1 MFKKI
6 SLAVM
11 ALIFGMSSC
20 SEESCD
26 HVTGGSGEFST
37 AIVGNWYE
45 EAENEEM
52 RFSESGK
59 LYDRYANYSH
69 CGETEG
75 TWEYDSKNNKL
86 TYTFPFMGEMKFI
99 DWTVKDLKE
108 NSFTLSSSKEGMH
121 KVERIVE
128 EYTLNVGETVEIKCG
143 EFGTWIYGSKN
154 ERIASV
160 NPRTGVIKAEGEKG
174 ITYIKVSNL
183 ATTNLGK
190 VSETSVWVKVTVGDN
205 RADLW
210 HDYVGLIGLDYASVT
225 KALSSLGTPVAGTD
239 GYSYAYGHTIHDVAD
254 STNVFLCP
262 EDNLTNEIQLVLKES
277 VPESAVLSYM
287 NSHYYKMTGNDSYVY
302 FSSSSDPETSKA
314 IVVYNKQQRRIV
326 FCETQHFFE
335 KAHVKELWENFVP
348 LFGANQA
355 AVKKAMGEYGYKFL
369 MSDASYSK
377 DGSDYYTIS
386 GNKYITMVGFVFN
399 PDKQVSEFWLY
410 MDTTSDAN
418 DVYKYLLAKYKEEK
432 TESSKTSLVFY
443 NDDKTMKVVFDLK
456 NGTLTYTKLSMKQ
469 HETPKKEMLGT
480 YYEALYM
487 NHDQIVSQYGAPY
500 QEDGTSMY
508 YVVGSENVSLV
519 SFVLDS
525 NTGRCKNAMLLLTE
539 QTTLST
545 VVDYF
550 NSKYYKFDKG
560 TAADGSQYAW
570 VNKSTFAESTMGITY
585 FPKDKMVIY
594 VLLKDPLT
602 SRMDDVSSLVKR
614 DSASFAKLRS
624 KAKAIVRSAKK
635 VKRSIVV
642 NRKNR

>member
-26 HVTGGSGEFST
+26 HVTGGSDELST

-45 EAENEEM
+45 EAENEEI

-108 NSFTLSSSKEGMH
+108 NSFTLSSSKNGMH
-121 KVERIVE
+121 KVEKIVE

-143 EFGTWIYGSKN
+143 GFGTWIYGSKN

-205 RADLW
+205 CADLW

-239 GYSYAYGHTIHDVAD
+239 GYSYAYGHTVHDVAD

-314 IVVYNKQQRRIV
+314 IVVYNKKQRRIV
-326 FCETQHFFE
+326 FCETQHFYE
-335 KAHVKELWENFVP
+335 KAHVKELWEDFVP

-355 AVKKAMGEYGYKFL
+355 AVKKAMGEYGYKLL

-570 VNKSTFAESTMGITY
+570 VNKSTFATSTMGITY

-635 VKRSIVV
+635 VK
-642 NRKNR
+642 

>member
-26 HVTGGSGEFST
+26 HVTGGSGELST

-45 EAENEEM
+45 EAENEEI

-59 LYDRYANYSH
+59 LYDRYANYSR

-86 TYTFPFMGEMKFI
+86 TYFYPFMGEMKFI

-108 NSFTLSSSKEGMH
+108 NSFTLSSSKNGMH

-128 EYTLNVGETVEIKCG
+128 EYTLNVGETVEITHG
-143 EFGTWIYGSKN
+143 GSGWFYFSKN

-174 ITYIKVSNL
+174 ITYINVSNL

-205 RADLW
+205 CADLW

-239 GYSYAYGHTIHDVAD
+239 GYSFAYGHTMHGVAN
-254 STNVFLCP
+254 STLVYLCP
-262 EDNLTNEIQLVLKES
+262 EDKLTDEIQLVLKES

-287 NSHYYKMTGNDSYVY
+287 NSHYYKMKEDDSYVY

-314 IVVYNKQQRRIV
+314 IVAYSKQQRRIV
-326 FCETQHFFE
+326 FRETQHYYE
-335 KAHVKELWENFVP
+335 NAHVKELWKDFVP

-355 AVKKAMGEYGYKFL
+355 AVKKAMGEYGYKLL

-377 DGSDYYTIS
+377 DGSDYYTVS

-418 DVYKYLLAKYKEEK
+418 EVYKYLLAKYKEEK

-480 YYEALYM
+480 YYEALGM
-487 NHDQIVSQYGAPY
+487 SHDQIVSKYGAPY

-519 SFVLDS
+519 SFTLDS
-525 NTGRCKNAMLLLTE
+525 NTGKCKNTILLLTE

-550 NSKYYKFDKG
+550 NSKYNKFDKG

-570 VNKSTFAESTMGITY
+570 VNKSTFAASTMGITY
-585 FPKDKMVIY
+585 FPKDRMVIY
-594 VLLKDPLT
+594 VPLNTAT
-602 SRMDDVSSLVKR
+602 SSSSTGVASLMKR

-624 KAKAIVRSAKK
+624 KAKAIVRGAKK
-635 VKRSIVV
+635 VK
-642 NRKNR
+642 

>member
-26 HVTGGSGEFST
+26 HVTGGSDELST

-45 EAENEEM
+45 EAENEEI

-108 NSFTLSSSKEGMH
+108 NSFTLSSSKNGMH
-121 KVERIVE
+121 KVEKIVE

-143 EFGTWIYGSKN
+143 GFGTWIYGSKN

-205 RADLW
+205 CADLW

-239 GYSYAYGHTIHDVAD
+239 GYSYAYGHTVHDVAD

-314 IVVYNKQQRRIV
+314 IVVYNKKQRRIV
-326 FCETQHFFE
+326 FCETQHFYE
-335 KAHVKELWENFVP
+335 KAHVKELWEDFVP

-355 AVKKAMGEYGYKFL
+355 AVKKAMGEYGYKLL

-480 YYEALYM
+480 YYEALGM
-487 NHDQIVSQYGAPY
+487 THDQIVSKYGAPY

-519 SFVLDS
+519 SFMLDS
-525 NTGRCKNAMLLLTE
+525 NTGRCKNTVLLLTE

-602 SRMDDVSSLVKR
+602 SRMDDVSSLMKR

-624 KAKAIVRSAKK
+624 KAKAIVRGAKK
-635 VKRSIVV
+635 VK
-642 NRKNR
+642 

>member
-26 HVTGGSGEFST
+26 HVTGGSDELST

-45 EAENEEM
+45 EAENEEI

-108 NSFTLSSSKEGMH
+108 NSFTLSSSKNGMH
-121 KVERIVE
+121 KVEKIVE

-143 EFGTWIYGSKN
+143 GFGTWIYGSKN

-205 RADLW
+205 CADLW

-239 GYSYAYGHTIHDVAD
+239 GYSYAYGHTVHDVAD

-314 IVVYNKQQRRIV
+314 IVVYNKKQRRIV
-326 FCETQHFFE
+326 FCETQHFYE
-335 KAHVKELWENFVP
+335 KAHVKELWEDFVP

-355 AVKKAMGEYGYKFL
+355 AVKKAMGEYGYKLL

-410 MDTTSDAN
+410 IDTTSDAN

-635 VKRSIVV
+635 VK
-642 NRKNR
+642 

>member
-11 ALIFGMSSC
+11 ALVFGMSSC

-26 HVTGGSGEFST
+26 HVTGGSGELST
-37 AIVGNWYE
+37 SLVGNWYE
-45 EAENEEM
+45 EAMNEEM

-59 LYDRYANYSH
+59 LYDRYANYSR

-75 TWEYDSKNNKL
+75 SWEFNSKTNKL
-86 TYTFPFMGEMKFI
+86 TYSFPFMGEMNYI
-99 DWTVKDLKE
+99 DWTVKDLTE

-128 EYTLNVGETVEIKCG
+128 EYTLNVGETVEIKYG
-143 EFGTWIYGSKN
+143 GLGTWIYVSQN

-160 NPRTGVIKAEGEKG
+160 DPRSGVIKAEGEKG
-174 ITYIKVSNL
+174 ITYIKVLNA
-183 ATTNLGK
+183 ATTNDNNASK
-190 VSETSVWVKVTVGDN
+190 KAVWVKVTVGDN
-205 RADLW
+205 CAEMW
-210 HDYVGLIGLDYASVT
+210 YDYVGLIGLNYAGVT
-225 KALSSLGTPVAGTD
+225 KALSSLGTPVPGTD
-239 GYSYAYGHTIHDVAD
+239 GYSYAYGHTFHDVAD

-287 NSHYYKMTGNDSYVY
+287 NSRYYKMTGNDSYVY

-326 FCETQHFFE
+326 FCETQHFFQ
-335 KAHVKELWENFVP
+335 KAHVKELWKDFVP

-355 AVKKAMGEYGYKFL
+355 AVKKAMGEYGYKLL

-377 DGSDYYTIS
+377 DGSDYYTVS

-418 DVYKYLLAKYKEEK
+418 EVYKYLLAKYKEEK

-480 YYEALYM
+480 YYEALGM
-487 NHDQIVSQYGAPY
+487 THDQIVSKYGAPY

-519 SFVLDS
+519 SFMLDS
-525 NTGRCKNAMLLLTE
+525 NTGRCKNTVLLLTE

-560 TAADGSQYAW
+560 TAADGSLYAW

-602 SRMDDVSSLVKR
+602 SRMDDVSSLMKR

-624 KAKAIVRSAKK
+624 KAKAIVRGAKK
-635 VKRSIVV
+635 VK
-642 NRKNR
+642 

>member
-1 MFKKI
+1 MFKKM

-11 ALIFGMSSC
+11 ALVFGMSSC

-26 HVTGGSGEFST
+26 HVTGGSGELST

-108 NSFTLSSSKEGMH
+108 NSFTLSSSKNGMH
-121 KVERIVE
+121 KVEKIVE

-143 EFGTWIYGSKN
+143 GFGTWIYGSKN

-190 VSETSVWVKVTVGDN
+190 VSETSVWLKVTVGDN
-205 RADLW
+205 CADLW

-239 GYSYAYGHTIHDVAD
+239 GYSYAYGHTVHDVAD

-302 FSSSSDPETSKA
+302 YSSSSDPETSKA

-326 FCETQHFFE
+326 FCETQHFYE
-335 KAHVKELWENFVP
+335 KAHVKELWEDFVP
-348 LFGANQA
+348 LFGANQT
-355 AVKKAMGEYGYKFL
+355 AVKKAMGEYGYKL
-369 MSDASYSK
+369 LKSDASYSK
-377 DGSDYYTIS
+377 DGSDYYTVS

-418 DVYKYLLAKYKEEK
+418 EVYKYLLAKYKEEK

-456 NGTLTYTKLSMKQ
+456 NATLIYTKLSMKQ

-614 DSASFAKLRS
+614 DSAPFAKLRS

-635 VKRSIVV
+635 VK
-642 NRKNR
+642 

>member
-11 ALIFGMSSC
+11 ALVFGMSSC

-26 HVTGGSGEFST
+26 HVTGGSGELST
-37 AIVGNWYE
+37 SLVGSWYE

-59 LYDRYANYSH
+59 FYDRYANYSH

-108 NSFTLSSSKEGMH
+108 NSFTLSSSKNGMH

-205 RADLW
+205 CADLW

-239 GYSYAYGHTIHDVAD
+239 GYSYAYGHTVHDVAD

-262 EDNLTNEIQLVLKES
+262 EDNLTNKIQLVLKES

-326 FCETQHFFE
+326 FCETQHFYE
-335 KAHVKELWENFVP
+335 KAHVKELWEDFVP
-348 LFGANQA
+348 LFGANQT
-355 AVKKAMGEYGYKFL
+355 AVKKAMGEYGYKL
-369 MSDASYSK
+369 LKSDASYSK

-418 DVYKYLLAKYKEEK
+418 EVYKYLLAKYKEEK

-456 NGTLTYTKLSMKQ
+456 NATLTYTKLSMKQ

-585 FPKDKMVIY
+585 LPKDKMVIY

-602 SRMDDVSSLVKR
+602 SRMDDVSSLMKR

-624 KAKAIVRSAKK
+624 KAKAIVRGAKK
-635 VKRSIVV
+635 VK
-642 NRKNR
+642 

>member
-26 HVTGGSGEFST
+26 HVTGGSDELST

-45 EAENEEM
+45 EAENEEI

-108 NSFTLSSSKEGMH
+108 NSFTLSSSKNGMH
-121 KVERIVE
+121 KVEKIVE

-143 EFGTWIYGSKN
+143 GFGTWIYGSKN

-205 RADLW
+205 CADLW

-239 GYSYAYGHTIHDVAD
+239 GYSYAYGHTVHDVAD

-314 IVVYNKQQRRIV
+314 IVVYNKKQRRIV
-326 FCETQHFFE
+326 FCETQHFYE
-335 KAHVKELWENFVP
+335 KAHVKELWEDFVP

-355 AVKKAMGEYGYKFL
+355 AVKKAMGEYGYKLL

-480 YYEALYM
+480 YYEALGM
-487 NHDQIVSQYGAPY
+487 THDQIVSKYGAPY

-519 SFVLDS
+519 SFMLDS
-525 NTGRCKNAMLLLTE
+525 NTGRCKNTILLLTE

-570 VNKSTFAESTMGITY
+570 VNKSTFATSTMGITY

-602 SRMDDVSSLVKR
+602 SRMDDVSSLMKR

-624 KAKAIVRSAKK
+624 KAKAIVRGAKK
-635 VKRSIVV
+635 VK
-642 NRKNR
+642 

>member
-1 MFKKI
+1 MFKKM

-11 ALIFGMSSC
+11 ALVFGMSSC

-26 HVTGGSGEFST
+26 HVTGGPDELST

-108 NSFTLSSSKEGMH
+108 NSFTLSSSKNGMH

-128 EYTLNVGETVEIKCG
+128 EYTLNVGETVEIKHG
-143 EFGTWIYGSKN
+143 GGGSWRYLSQN

-160 NPRTGVIKAEGEKG
+160 DSISGVIKAEGEKG

-183 ATTNLGK
+183 ATTHDQSSSK
-190 VSETSVWVKVTVGDN
+190 KAVWVKVTIGDN
-205 RADLW
+205 CADLW
-210 HDYVGLIGLDYASVT
+210 YDYVGLIGLDYAGVT
-225 KALSSLGTPVAGTD
+225 KALSRLGTPVAGTD
-239 GYSYAYGHTIHDVAD
+239 GYSYAYGHTIHGVAN
-254 STNVFLCP
+254 STLVYLCP
-262 EDNLTNEIQLVLKES
+262 EDKLTDEIQLVLKES

-287 NSHYYKMTGNDSYVY
+287 NSRYYKMKEDDSYVY

-314 IVVYNKQQRRIV
+314 IVAYSKQQRRIV
-326 FCETQHFFE
+326 FRETQHYYE
-335 KAHVKELWENFVP
+335 NAHVKELWKDFVP
-348 LFGANQA
+348 LFGANQV

-418 DVYKYLLAKYKEEK
+418 DVYKYLLAKYKAEK

-480 YYEALYM
+480 YYEALGM
-487 NHDQIVSQYGAPY
+487 SHDQIVSKYGAPY

-519 SFVLDS
+519 SFMLDS
-525 NTGRCKNAMLLLTE
+525 NTGRYKNTVLLLTE

-550 NSKYYKFDKG
+550 NSKYNKFDKG

-570 VNKSTFAESTMGITY
+570 VNKSTFATSTMGITY
-585 FPKDKMVIY
+585 FPKDRMVIY
-594 VLLKDPLT
+594 VPLNTAT
-602 SRMDDVSSLVKR
+602 SSSSNGVASLMKR

-624 KAKAIVRSAKK
+624 KAKAIVRGAKN
-635 VKRSIVV
+635 VK
-642 NRKNR
+642 

>member
-1 MFKKI
+1 M

-11 ALIFGMSSC
+11 ALVFGMSSC

-26 HVTGGSGEFST
+26 HVTGGPDELST

-108 NSFTLSSSKEGMH
+108 NSFTLSSSKNGMH

-128 EYTLNVGETVEIKCG
+128 EYTLNVGETVEIKHG
-143 EFGTWIYGSKN
+143 GGGSWRYLSQN

-160 NPRTGVIKAEGEKG
+160 DSISGVIKAEGEKG

-183 ATTNLGK
+183 ATTHDQSSSK
-190 VSETSVWVKVTVGDN
+190 KAVWVKVTIGDN
-205 RADLW
+205 CADLW
-210 HDYVGLIGLDYASVT
+210 YDYVGLIGLDYAGVT
-225 KALSSLGTPVAGTD
+225 KALSRLGTPVAGTD
-239 GYSYAYGHTIHDVAD
+239 GYSYAYGHTIHGVAN
-254 STNVFLCP
+254 STLVYLCP
-262 EDNLTNEIQLVLKES
+262 EDKLTDEIQLVLEES

-287 NSHYYKMTGNDSYVY
+287 NSRYYKMKEDDSYVY

-314 IVVYNKQQRRIV
+314 IVAYSKQQRRIV
-326 FCETQHFFE
+326 FRETQHYYE
-335 KAHVKELWENFVP
+335 NAHVKELWKDFVP
-348 LFGANQA
+348 LFGANQV

-418 DVYKYLLAKYKEEK
+418 DVYKYLLAKYKAEK

-480 YYEALYM
+480 YYEALGM
-487 NHDQIVSQYGAPY
+487 SHDQIVSKYGAPY

-519 SFVLDS
+519 SFMLDS
-525 NTGRCKNAMLLLTE
+525 NTGRCKNTVLLLTE

-550 NSKYYKFDKG
+550 NSKYNKFDKG

-570 VNKSTFAESTMGITY
+570 VNKSTFATSTMGITY
-585 FPKDKMVIY
+585 FPKDRMVIY
-594 VLLKDPLT
+594 VPLNTAT
-602 SRMDDVSSLVKR
+602 SSSSNGVASLMKR

-624 KAKAIVRSAKK
+624 KAKAIVRGAKN
-635 VKRSIVV
+635 VK
-642 NRKNR
+642 

>member
-11 ALIFGMSSC
+11 ALVFGMSSC

-26 HVTGGSGEFST
+26 HVTGGSDELST

-45 EAENEEM
+45 EAENEEI

-108 NSFTLSSSKEGMH
+108 NSFTLSSSKNGMH

-128 EYTLNVGETVEIKCG
+128 EYTLNVGETVEIKHG
-143 EFGTWIYGSKN
+143 GGGSWRYLSQN

-160 NPRTGVIKAEGEKG
+160 DSISGVIKAEGEKG
-174 ITYIKVSNL
+174 ITYIKALNA
-183 ATTNLGK
+183 ATTNDNNASK
-190 VSETSVWVKVTVGDN
+190 KAVWVKVTVGDN
-205 RADLW
+205 CADLW
-210 HDYVGLIGLDYASVT
+210 YDYVGLIGLDYAGVT
-225 KALSSLGTPVAGTD
+225 KALSRLGAPVAGTD
-239 GYSYAYGHTIHDVAD
+239 GYSFAYGHTMHGVAN
-254 STNVFLCP
+254 STLVYLCP
-262 EDNLTNEIQLVLKES
+262 EDKLTDEIQLVLKES

-287 NSHYYKMTGNDSYVY
+287 NSHYYKMKEDDSYVY

-314 IVVYNKQQRRIV
+314 IVAYSKQQRRIV
-326 FCETQHFFE
+326 FRETQHYYE
-335 KAHVKELWENFVP
+335 NAHVKELWKDFVP
-348 LFGANQA
+348 LFGANQV
-355 AVKKAMGEYGYKFL
+355 AVKKAMGEYGYKLL

-377 DGSDYYTIS
+377 DGSDYYTVS

-456 NGTLTYTKLSMKQ
+456 NATLTYTKLIMKQ
-469 HETPKKEMLGT
+469 HEAPKKELLGT
-480 YYEALYM
+480 YYEALGM
-487 NHDQIVSQYGAPY
+487 THDQIVSKYGAPY

-519 SFVLDS
+519 SFTLDS
-525 NTGRCKNAMLLLTE
+525 NTGKCKNTILLLTE

-550 NSKYYKFDKG
+550 NSKYNKFDKG

-570 VNKSTFAESTMGITY
+570 VNKSTFAASTMGITY
-585 FPKDKMVIY
+585 FPKDRMVIY
-594 VLLKDPLT
+594 VPLNTAT
-602 SRMDDVSSLVKR
+602 SSSSTGVASLMKR

-624 KAKAIVRSAKK
+624 KAKAIVRGAKK
-635 VKRSIVV
+635 VK
-642 NRKNR
+642 

>member
-11 ALIFGMSSC
+11 ALVFGMSSC

-26 HVTGGSGEFST
+26 HVTGGSDELST

-45 EAENEEM
+45 EAENDEI

-108 NSFTLSSSKEGMH
+108 NSFTLSSSKNGMH

-128 EYTLNVGETVEIKCG
+128 EYTLNVGETVEIKHG
-143 EFGTWIYGSKN
+143 GGGSWRYLSQN

-174 ITYIKVSNL
+174 ITYIKVLNMRMNNDGSR
-183 ATTNLGK
+183 
-190 VSETSVWVKVTVGDN
+190 TSLWVKVTVGDN
-205 RADLW
+205 CADMW
-210 HDYVGLIGLDYASVT
+210 YDYVGLIGLDYASVT
-225 KALSSLGTPVAGTD
+225 KTLSSLGTPVPGTD
-239 GYSYAYGHTIHDVAD
+239 GYSYAYGHTIHEVAD

-287 NSHYYKMTGNDSYVY
+287 NSRYYKMKGNDSYVY
-302 FSSSSDPETSKA
+302 YSSSSDPETSKA
-314 IVVYNKQQRRIV
+314 IVVYNKKQRRIV
-326 FCETQHFFE
+326 FCETQHFYE
-335 KAHVKELWENFVP
+335 KAHVKELWEDFVP
-348 LFGANQA
+348 LFGANQT
-355 AVKKAMGEYGYKFL
+355 AVKKAMGEYGYKL
-369 MSDASYSK
+369 LKSDASYSK
-377 DGSDYYTIS
+377 DGSDYYTVS

-418 DVYKYLLAKYKEEK
+418 EVYKYLLAKYKEEK

-456 NGTLTYTKLSMKQ
+456 NATLIYTKLSMKQ

-519 SFVLDS
+519 SFTLDS
-525 NTGRCKNAMLLLTE
+525 NTGKCKNTILLLTE

-550 NSKYYKFDKG
+550 NSKYNKFDKG

-570 VNKSTFAESTMGITY
+570 VNKSTFAASTMGITY
-585 FPKDKMVIY
+585 LPKDRMVIY
-594 VLLKDPLT
+594 VPLNTAT
-602 SRMDDVSSLVKR
+602 SSSSNGVVSLMKR

-624 KAKAIVRSAKK
+624 KAKAIVRGAKK
-635 VKRSIVV
+635 VK
-642 NRKNR
+642 

>member
-11 ALIFGMSSC
+11 ALVFGMSSC

-26 HVTGGSGEFST
+26 HEPGGSGELST
-37 AIVGNWYE
+37 SLVGSWYE
-45 EAENEEM
+45 EALNEEM

-59 LYDRYANYSH
+59 LYDRYANYSR

-75 TWEYDSKNNKL
+75 SWEFNSKTNKL
-86 TYTFPFMGEMKFI
+86 TYSYPFMGDMNYI
-99 DWTVKDLKE
+99 DWTVKDLTE
-108 NSFTLSSSKEGMH
+108 NSFTLSSSKDGMH

-128 EYTLNVGETVEIKCG
+128 EYTLNVGETVEIKYG
-143 EFGTWIYGSKN
+143 GLGTWIYVSQN

-160 NPRTGVIKAEGEKG
+160 NPRSGVIKAEGEKG
-174 ITYIKVSNL
+174 ITYIKVLNT
-183 ATTNLGK
+183 ATTNDNNASK
-190 VSETSVWVKVTVGDN
+190 KAVWVKVTVGDN
-205 RADLW
+205 CADLW
-210 HDYVGLIGLDYASVT
+210 YDYVGLIGLDYASVT
-225 KALSSLGTPVAGTD
+225 KALSSLGTPAAGTD
-239 GYSYAYGHTIHDVAD
+239 GYSFAYGHTKHDVAD
-254 STNVFLCP
+254 FTNVFLCP
-262 EDNLTNEIQLVLKES
+262 EDNLTNEIQLVLKKS

-287 NSHYYKMTGNDSYVY
+287 NSHYYKMKGDDSYVY

-314 IVVYNKQQRRIV
+314 IVVYNKQQRNIV
-326 FCETQHFFE
+326 FCETQHFFQ
-335 KAHVKELWENFVP
+335 KAHVKELWEDFVP
-348 LFGANQA
+348 LFGANQT
-355 AVKKAMGEYGYKFL
+355 AVKKAMGDYGYKFL
-369 MSDASYSK
+369 KSDASYSK
-377 DGSDYYTIS
+377 DGSDYYTVS

-418 DVYKYLLAKYKEEK
+418 EVYKYLLAKYKEEK

-480 YYEALYM
+480 YYEALGM
-487 NHDQIVSQYGAPY
+487 SHDQIVSKYGAPY

-508 YVVGSENVSLV
+508 YVVGSENVSIV
-519 SFVLDS
+519 SFTLDS
-525 NTGRCKNAMLLLTE
+525 NTGKCKNTILLLTE

-560 TAADGSQYAW
+560 TTADGSQYAW
-570 VNKSTFAESTMGITY
+570 VNKSTFATSTMEITY
-585 FPKDKMVIY
+585 FPKDRMVIY
-594 VLLKDPLT
+594 VPINAAT
-602 SRMDDVSSLVKR
+602 SSSSNGVASLMKR
-614 DSASFAKLRS
+614 DSTSFAKLRS
-624 KAKAIVRSAKK
+624 KAKAIVRGAKK
-635 VKRSIVV
+635 VK
-642 NRKNR
+642 

>member
-1 MFKKI
+1 
-6 SLAVM
+6 M
-11 ALIFGMSSC
+11 ALVFGMSSC

-26 HVTGGSGEFST
+26 HVTGGSGELST

-45 EAENEEM
+45 EAENEEI

-108 NSFTLSSSKEGMH
+108 NSFTLSSSKNGMH

-128 EYTLNVGETVEIKCG
+128 EYTLNVGETVEIKHG
-143 EFGTWIYGSKN
+143 GGGSWRYLSQN

-160 NPRTGVIKAEGEKG
+160 DSISGVIKAEGEKG
-174 ITYIKVSNL
+174 ITYIKALNA
-183 ATTNLGK
+183 ATTNDNNASK
-190 VSETSVWVKVTVGDN
+190 KAVWVKVTVGDN
-205 RADLW
+205 CAEMW
-210 HDYVGLIGLDYASVT
+210 YDYVGLIGLNYAGVT
-225 KALSSLGTPVAGTD
+225 KALSRLGTPVAGTD
-239 GYSYAYGHTIHDVAD
+239 GYSYAYGHTIHEVAD

-287 NSHYYKMTGNDSYVY
+287 NSRYYKMTGDDSYVY

-314 IVVYNKQQRRIV
+314 IVVYNKKQRRIV
-326 FCETQHFFE
+326 FCETQHFYE
-335 KAHVKELWENFVP
+335 KAHVKELWEDFVP

-355 AVKKAMGEYGYKFL
+355 AVKKAMGEYGYKLL

-377 DGSDYYTIS
+377 DGSDYYTVS

-418 DVYKYLLAKYKEEK
+418 EVYKYLLAKYKEEK

-480 YYEALYM
+480 YYEALGM
-487 NHDQIVSQYGAPY
+487 SHDQIVSKYGAPY

-519 SFVLDS
+519 SFMLDS
-525 NTGRCKNAMLLLTE
+525 NTGRCKNTVLLLTE

-570 VNKSTFAESTMGITY
+570 VNKSTFATSTMGITY
-585 FPKDKMVIY
+585 FPKDRMVIY
-594 VLLKDPLT
+594 VPLNTAT
-602 SRMDDVSSLVKR
+602 SSSSNGVASLMKR
-614 DSASFAKLRS
+614 DSASFSKLRS
-624 KAKAIVRSAKK
+624 KAKAIVRGAKK
-635 VKRSIVV
+635 VK
-642 NRKNR
+642 

>member
-1 MFKKI
+1 
-6 SLAVM
+6 M
-11 ALIFGMSSC
+11 ALVFGMSSC

-26 HVTGGSGEFST
+26 HVTGGSGELST

-108 NSFTLSSSKEGMH
+108 NSFTLSSSKNGMH

-128 EYTLNVGETVEIKCG
+128 EYTLNVGETVEIKHG
-143 EFGTWIYGSKN
+143 GGGSWRYLSQN

-160 NPRTGVIKAEGEKG
+160 DSISGVIKAEGEKG

-183 ATTNLGK
+183 ATTHDQSSSK
-190 VSETSVWVKVTVGDN
+190 KAVWVKVTIGDN
-205 RADLW
+205 CADLW
-210 HDYVGLIGLDYASVT
+210 YDYVGLIGLDYAGVT
-225 KALSSLGTPVAGTD
+225 KALSRLGTPVPGTD
-239 GYSYAYGHTIHDVAD
+239 GYSYAYGHTFHDVAD

-287 NSHYYKMTGNDSYVY
+287 NSRYYKMTGNDSYVY

-326 FCETQHFFE
+326 FCETQHFFQ
-335 KAHVKELWENFVP
+335 KAHVKELWKDFVP

-355 AVKKAMGEYGYKFL
+355 AVKKAMGEYGYKLL

-480 YYEALYM
+480 YYEALGM
-487 NHDQIVSQYGAPY
+487 THDQIVSKYGAPY

-519 SFVLDS
+519 SFMLDS
-525 NTGRCKNAMLLLTE
+525 NTGRCKNTVLLLTE

-570 VNKSTFAESTMGITY
+570 VNKSTFAASTMGITY
-585 FPKDKMVIY
+585 LPKDRMVIY
-594 VLLKDPLT
+594 VPLNTAT
-602 SRMDDVSSLVKR
+602 SSSSNGVASLMKR

-624 KAKAIVRSAKK
+624 KAKAIVRGAKK
-635 VKRSIVV
+635 VK
-642 NRKNR
+642 

>member
-26 HVTGGSGEFST
+26 HVTGGSDELST

-45 EAENEEM
+45 EAENVEI

-108 NSFTLSSSKEGMH
+108 NSFTLSSSKNGMH
-121 KVERIVE
+121 KVEKIVE

-143 EFGTWIYGSKN
+143 GFGTWIYGSKN

-183 ATTNLGK
+183 ATTHDQSSSK
-190 VSETSVWVKVTVGDN
+190 KAVWVKVTVGDN
-205 RADLW
+205 CADLW
-210 HDYVGLIGLDYASVT
+210 YDYVGLIGLDYAGVT
-225 KALSSLGTPVAGTD
+225 KALSRLGTPVAGTD
-239 GYSYAYGHTIHDVAD
+239 GYSYAYGHTIHGVAD
-254 STNVFLCP
+254 STNVFLCS
-262 EDNLTNEIQLVLKES
+262 EDGLTDEIQLVLKES

-287 NSHYYKMTGNDSYVY
+287 NSHYYKMKGNDSYVY
-302 FSSSSDPETSKA
+302 YSSSSDPETSKA

-326 FCETQHFFE
+326 FCETQHFYE
-335 KAHVKELWENFVP
+335 KAHVKELWEDFVP
-348 LFGANQA
+348 LFGANQT
-355 AVKKAMGEYGYKFL
+355 AVKKAMGEYGYKL
-369 MSDASYSK
+369 LKSDASYSK
-377 DGSDYYTIS
+377 DGSDYYTVS

-418 DVYKYLLAKYKEEK
+418 EVYKYLLAKYKEEK

-456 NGTLTYTKLSMKQ
+456 NATLIYTKLSMKQ

-480 YYEALYM
+480 YYEALGM
-487 NHDQIVSQYGAPY
+487 THDQIVSKYGTPY

-519 SFVLDS
+519 SFMLDS
-525 NTGRCKNAMLLLTE
+525 NTGRCKNTILLLTE

-560 TAADGSQYAW
+560 TVADGSQYAW

-602 SRMDDVSSLVKR
+602 SRMDDVSSLMKR

-624 KAKAIVRSAKK
+624 KAKAIVRGAKN
-635 VKRSIVV
+635 VK
-642 NRKNR
+642 

>member
-11 ALIFGMSSC
+11 ALVFGMSSC

-26 HVTGGSGEFST
+26 HVTGGSGELST

-108 NSFTLSSSKEGMH
+108 NSFTLSSSKNGMH
-121 KVERIVE
+121 KVEKIVE

-143 EFGTWIYGSKN
+143 GFGTWIYGSKN

-205 RADLW
+205 CADLW

-239 GYSYAYGHTIHDVAD
+239 GYSYAYGHTVHDVAD

-302 FSSSSDPETSKA
+302 YSSSSDPETSKA

-326 FCETQHFFE
+326 FCETQHFYE
-335 KAHVKELWENFVP
+335 KAHVKELWEDFVP
-348 LFGANQA
+348 LFGANQT
-355 AVKKAMGEYGYKFL
+355 AVKKAMGEYGYKL
-369 MSDASYSK
+369 LKSDASYSK
-377 DGSDYYTIS
+377 DGSDYYTVS

-418 DVYKYLLAKYKEEK
+418 EVYKYLLAKYKEEK

-456 NGTLTYTKLSMKQ
+456 NATLIYTKLSMKQ

-635 VKRSIVV
+635 VK
-642 NRKNR
+642 

>member
-11 ALIFGMSSC
+11 ALVFGMSSC

-26 HVTGGSGEFST
+26 HVTGGSGELST
-37 AIVGNWYE
+37 SLVGSWYE
-45 EAENEEM
+45 EALNEEM

-59 LYDRYANYSH
+59 LYDRYANYSR

-75 TWEYDSKNNKL
+75 SWEFNSKTNKL
-86 TYTFPFMGEMKFI
+86 TYSYPFMGDMNYI
-99 DWTVKDLKE
+99 DWTVKDLTE
-108 NSFTLSSSKEGMH
+108 NSFTLSSSKDGMH

-128 EYTLNVGETVEIKCG
+128 EYTLNVGETVEIK
-143 EFGTWIYGSKN
+143 YGGSSSFVYVSQN

-160 NPRTGVIKAEGEKG
+160 NPRSGVIKAEGEKG
-174 ITYIKVSNL
+174 ITYIKVLNA
-183 ATTNLGK
+183 ATTNDNNASK
-190 VSETSVWVKVTVGDN
+190 KAVWVKVTVGDN
-205 RADLW
+205 CADLW
-210 HDYVGLIGLDYASVT
+210 YDYVGLIGLNYAGVT
-225 KALSSLGTPVAGTD
+225 KALSSLGTPVPGTD
-239 GYSYAYGHTIHDVAD
+239 GFSYAYGHTFHDVAD

-287 NSHYYKMTGNDSYVY
+287 NSHYYKMKGDDSYVY

-326 FCETQHFFE
+326 FCETQHFFQ
-335 KAHVKELWENFVP
+335 KAHVKELWEDFVS
-348 LFGANQA
+348 LFGANQT
-355 AVKKAMGEYGYKFL
+355 AVKKAMGEYGYKLL

-377 DGSDYYTIS
+377 DGSDYYTVS

-418 DVYKYLLAKYKEEK
+418 EVYKYLLAKYKEEK

-469 HETPKKEMLGT
+469 HEAPKKEMLGT
-480 YYEALYM
+480 YYEALGM
-487 NHDQIVSQYGAPY
+487 SHDQIVSKYGAPY

-508 YVVGSENVSLV
+508 YVVGSENVSIV
-519 SFVLDS
+519 SFMLDS
-525 NTGRCKNAMLLLTE
+525 NTGKCKNTILLLTE

-560 TAADGSQYAW
+560 TTADGSQYAW
-570 VNKSTFAESTMGITY
+570 VNKSTFATSTMGITY
-585 FPKDKMVIY
+585 FPKDRMVIY
-594 VLLKDPLT
+594 VPINTAT
-602 SRMDDVSSLVKR
+602 SSSSNGVASLMKR
-614 DSASFAKLRS
+614 DSTSFAKLRS
-624 KAKAIVRSAKK
+624 KAKAIVRGAKK
-635 VKRSIVV
+635 VK
-642 NRKNR
+642 

>member
-26 HVTGGSGEFST
+26 HVTGGSDELST

-45 EAENEEM
+45 EAENEEI

-108 NSFTLSSSKEGMH
+108 NSFTLSSSKNGMH
-121 KVERIVE
+121 KVEKIVE

-143 EFGTWIYGSKN
+143 GFGTWIYGSKN

-205 RADLW
+205 CADLW

-225 KALSSLGTPVAGTD
+225 EALSSLGTPVAGTD
-239 GYSYAYGHTIHDVAD
+239 GYSYAYGHTVHDVAD

-314 IVVYNKQQRRIV
+314 IVVYNKKQRRIV
-326 FCETQHFFE
+326 FCETQHFYE
-335 KAHVKELWENFVP
+335 KAHVKELWEDFVP

-355 AVKKAMGEYGYKFL
+355 AVKKAMGEYGYKLL

-386 GNKYITMVGFVFN
+386 GNKYITMVVFVFN

-480 YYEALYM
+480 YYEALGM
-487 NHDQIVSQYGAPY
+487 THDQIVSKYGAPY

-519 SFVLDS
+519 SFMLDS
-525 NTGRCKNAMLLLTE
+525 NTGRCKNTILLLTE

-560 TAADGSQYAW
+560 MVADGSQYAW

-602 SRMDDVSSLVKR
+602 SRMDDVSSLMKR

-624 KAKAIVRSAKK
+624 KAKAIVRGAKN
-635 VKRSIVV
+635 VK
-642 NRKNR
+642 

>member
-1 MFKKI
+1 
-6 SLAVM
+6 M
-11 ALIFGMSSC
+11 ALVFGMSSC

-26 HVTGGSGEFST
+26 HVTGGSDELST

-45 EAENEEM
+45 EAENEEI

-108 NSFTLSSSKEGMH
+108 NSFTLSSSKNGMH

-128 EYTLNVGETVEIKCG
+128 EYTLNVGETVEIKHG
-143 EFGTWIYGSKN
+143 GSGWFYFSKN

-205 RADLW
+205 CADLW

-239 GYSYAYGHTIHDVAD
+239 GYSYAYGHTVHDVAD

-326 FCETQHFFE
+326 FCETQHFYQ
-335 KAHVKELWENFVP
+335 KAHVKELWKDFVP

-355 AVKKAMGEYGYKFL
+355 AVKKAMGEYGYKLL

-377 DGSDYYTIS
+377 DGSDYYTVS

-418 DVYKYLLAKYKEEK
+418 EVYKYLLAKYKEEK

-480 YYEALYM
+480 YYEALGM
-487 NHDQIVSQYGAPY
+487 SHDQIVSKYGAPY

-508 YVVGSENVSLV
+508 YVVGSENFSLV

-525 NTGRCKNAMLLLTE
+525 NTGRCKNTVLLLTE

-550 NSKYYKFDKG
+550 NSKYNKFDKG

-570 VNKSTFAESTMGITY
+570 VNKSTFAASTMGITY
-585 FPKDKMVIY
+585 FPKDRMVIY
-594 VLLKDPLT
+594 VPLNTAT
-602 SRMDDVSSLVKR
+602 SSSSNGVACLMKR

-635 VKRSIVV
+635 VK
-642 NRKNR
+642 

>member
-11 ALIFGMSSC
+11 ALVFGMSSC

-26 HVTGGSGEFST
+26 HEPGGSGELST
-37 AIVGNWYE
+37 SLVGSWYE
-45 EAENEEM
+45 EAMNEEM

-59 LYDRYANYSH
+59 LYDRYANYSR

-75 TWEYDSKNNKL
+75 SWEFNSKTNKL
-86 TYTFPFMGEMKFI
+86 TYSYPFMGDMNYI
-99 DWTVKDLKE
+99 DWTVKDLTE
-108 NSFTLSSSKEGMH
+108 NSFTLSSSKNGMH

-128 EYTLNVGETVEIKCG
+128 EYTLNVGETVEITHG
-143 EFGTWIYGSKN
+143 GSGWFYFSKN

-205 RADLW
+205 CADLW
-210 HDYVGLIGLDYASVT
+210 YDYVGLIGLNYAGVT
-225 KALSSLGTPVAGTD
+225 KALSSLGTPVPGTD
-239 GYSYAYGHTIHDVAD
+239 GYSYAYGHTFHDVAD

-287 NSHYYKMTGNDSYVY
+287 NSHYYKMKGNDSYVY

-326 FCETQHFFE
+326 FCETQHFFQ
-335 KAHVKELWENFVP
+335 KAHVKELWKDFVP
-348 LFGANQA
+348 LFGANQT
-355 AVKKAMGEYGYKFL
+355 AVKKAMGDYGYKFL
-369 MSDASYSK
+369 KSDASYSK
-377 DGSDYYTIS
+377 DGSDYYTVS

-418 DVYKYLLAKYKEEK
+418 EVYKYLLAKYKEEK

-469 HETPKKEMLGT
+469 HETPKKELLGT
-480 YYEALYM
+480 YYEALGM
-487 NHDQIVSQYGAPY
+487 SHDQIVSKYGAPY

-508 YVVGSENVSLV
+508 YVVGSENVSIV
-519 SFVLDS
+519 SYTLDS
-525 NTGRCKNAMLLLTE
+525 NTGKCKNTILLLTE

-550 NSKYYKFDKG
+550 NSKYHKFDKG
-560 TAADGSQYAW
+560 TTADGSQYAW
-570 VNKSTFAESTMGITY
+570 VNKANLAEVTMGIMY
-585 FPKDKMVIY
+585 YPKDRMVIY
-594 VLLKDPLT
+594 VPINTAT
-602 SRMDDVSSLVKR
+602 STSSNGIASLMKR

-635 VKRSIVV
+635 VK
-642 NRKNR
+642 

>member
-1 MFKKI
+1 
-6 SLAVM
+6 M

-26 HVTGGSGEFST
+26 HVTGGSDELST

-45 EAENEEM
+45 EAENEEI

-108 NSFTLSSSKEGMH
+108 NSFTLSSSKNGMH
-121 KVERIVE
+121 KVEKIVE
-128 EYTLNVGETVEIKCG
+128 EFTLNVGETVEIKCG
-143 EFGTWIYGSKN
+143 GFGTWIYGSKN

-205 RADLW
+205 CADLW

-239 GYSYAYGHTIHDVAD
+239 GYSYAYGHTVHDVAD

-314 IVVYNKQQRRIV
+314 IVVYNKKQRRIV
-326 FCETQHFFE
+326 FCETQHFYE
-335 KAHVKELWENFVP
+335 KAHVKELWEDFVP

-355 AVKKAMGEYGYKFL
+355 AVKKAMGEYGYKLL

-443 NDDKTMKVVFDLK
+443 NDDNTMKVVFDLK

-480 YYEALYM
+480 YYEALGM
-487 NHDQIVSQYGAPY
+487 THDQIVSKYGAPY

-508 YVVGSENVSLV
+508 YVMGSENVSLV
-519 SFVLDS
+519 SFMLDS
-525 NTGRCKNAMLLLTE
+525 NTGRCKNTILLLTE

-570 VNKSTFAESTMGITY
+570 VNKSTFATSTMGITY

-602 SRMDDVSSLVKR
+602 SRMDDVSSLMKR

-624 KAKAIVRSAKK
+624 KAKAIVRGAKK
-635 VKRSIVV
+635 VK
-642 NRKNR
+642 

>member
-1 MFKKI
+1 MFKKM

-11 ALIFGMSSC
+11 ALVFGMSSC

-26 HVTGGSGEFST
+26 HVTGGSGELST

-108 NSFTLSSSKEGMH
+108 NSFTLSSSKNGMH

-128 EYTLNVGETVEIKCG
+128 EYTLNVGETVEIKHG
-143 EFGTWIYGSKN
+143 GGGSWRYLSQN

-160 NPRTGVIKAEGEKG
+160 DSISGVIKAEGEKG

-183 ATTNLGK
+183 ATTHDQSSSK
-190 VSETSVWVKVTVGDN
+190 KAVWVKVTIGDN
-205 RADLW
+205 CADLW
-210 HDYVGLIGLDYASVT
+210 YDYVGLIGLDYAGVT
-225 KALSSLGTPVAGTD
+225 KALSRLGTPVPGTD
-239 GYSYAYGHTIHDVAD
+239 GYSYAYGHTFHDVAD

-287 NSHYYKMTGNDSYVY
+287 NSRYYKMTGNDSYVY

-326 FCETQHFFE
+326 FCETQHFFQ
-335 KAHVKELWENFVP
+335 KAHVKELWKDFVP

-355 AVKKAMGEYGYKFL
+355 AVKKAMGEYGYKLL

-480 YYEALYM
+480 YYEALGM
-487 NHDQIVSQYGAPY
+487 THDQIVSKYGAPY

-519 SFVLDS
+519 SFMLDS
-525 NTGRCKNAMLLLTE
+525 NTGRCKNTVLLLTE

-570 VNKSTFAESTMGITY
+570 VNKSTFAASTMGITY
-585 FPKDKMVIY
+585 LPKDRMVIY
-594 VLLKDPLT
+594 VPLNTAT
-602 SRMDDVSSLVKR
+602 SSSSNGVASLMKR

-624 KAKAIVRSAKK
+624 KAKAIVRGAKK
-635 VKRSIVV
+635 VK
-642 NRKNR
+642 

>member
-1 MFKKI
+1 MFKKM

-11 ALIFGMSSC
+11 ALVFGMSSC

-26 HVTGGSGEFST
+26 HVTGGSGELST

-128 EYTLNVGETVEIKCG
+128 EYTLNVGETVEIKHG
-143 EFGTWIYGSKN
+143 GGGSWRYLSQN

-160 NPRTGVIKAEGEKG
+160 DSISGVIKAEGEKG

-210 HDYVGLIGLDYASVT
+210 HDYVGLIGLDYAGVT
-225 KALSSLGTPVAGTD
+225 KALSRLGTPVAGTD
-239 GYSYAYGHTIHDVAD
+239 GYSYAYGHTIHGVAD
-254 STNVFLCP
+254 STNVFLCS
-262 EDNLTNEIQLVLKES
+262 EDGLTDEIQLVLKES

-314 IVVYNKQQRRIV
+314 IVVYNKKQRRIV
-326 FCETQHFFE
+326 FCETQHFYE
-335 KAHVKELWENFVP
+335 KAHVKELWEDFVP

-355 AVKKAMGEYGYKFL
+355 AVKKAMGEYGYKLL

-480 YYEALYM
+480 YYEALGM
-487 NHDQIVSQYGAPY
+487 THDQIVSKYGAPY

-519 SFVLDS
+519 SFMLDS
-525 NTGRCKNAMLLLTE
+525 NTGRCKNTILLLTE

-560 TAADGSQYAW
+560 TVADGSQYAW
-570 VNKSTFAESTMGITY
+570 VNKSTFAESTMRITY

-602 SRMDDVSSLVKR
+602 SRMDDVSSLMKR

-624 KAKAIVRSAKK
+624 KAKAIVRGAKN
-635 VKRSIVV
+635 VK
-642 NRKNR
+642 

>member
-26 HVTGGSGEFST
+26 HVTGGSDELST

-45 EAENEEM
+45 EAENEEI

-108 NSFTLSSSKEGMH
+108 NSFTLSSSKNGMH
-121 KVERIVE
+121 KVEKIVE

-143 EFGTWIYGSKN
+143 GFGTWIYGSKN

-183 ATTNLGK
+183 ATTHDQSSSK
-190 VSETSVWVKVTVGDN
+190 KAVWVKVTVGDN
-205 RADLW
+205 CADLW
-210 HDYVGLIGLDYASVT
+210 YDYVGLIGLDYAGVT
-225 KALSSLGTPVAGTD
+225 KALSRLGTPVAGTD
-239 GYSYAYGHTIHDVAD
+239 GYSYAYGHTIHGVAD
-254 STNVFLCP
+254 STNVFLCS
-262 EDNLTNEIQLVLKES
+262 EDGLTDEIQLVLKES

-287 NSHYYKMTGNDSYVY
+287 NSHYYKMKGNDSYVY
-302 FSSSSDPETSKA
+302 YSSSSDPETSKA

-326 FCETQHFFE
+326 FCETQHFYE
-335 KAHVKELWENFVP
+335 KAHVKELWEDFVP
-348 LFGANQA
+348 LFGANQT
-355 AVKKAMGEYGYKFL
+355 AVKKAMGEYGYKL
-369 MSDASYSK
+369 LKSDASYSK
-377 DGSDYYTIS
+377 DGSDYYTVS

-418 DVYKYLLAKYKEEK
+418 EVYKYLLAKYKEEK

-456 NGTLTYTKLSMKQ
+456 NATLIYTKLSMKQ

-480 YYEALYM
+480 YYEALGM
-487 NHDQIVSQYGAPY
+487 THDQIVSKYGAPY

-519 SFVLDS
+519 SFMLDS
-525 NTGRCKNAMLLLTE
+525 NTGRCKNTILLLTE

-560 TAADGSQYAW
+560 TVADGSQYAW

-602 SRMDDVSSLVKR
+602 SRMDDVSSLMKR

-624 KAKAIVRSAKK
+624 KAKAIVRGAKN
-635 VKRSIVV
+635 VK
-642 NRKNR
+642 

>member
-26 HVTGGSGEFST
+26 HVTGGSDELST

-45 EAENEEM
+45 EAENEEI

-108 NSFTLSSSKEGMH
+108 NSFTLSSSKNGMH
-121 KVERIVE
+121 KVEKIVE

-143 EFGTWIYGSKN
+143 GFGTWIYGSKN

-205 RADLW
+205 CADLW

-239 GYSYAYGHTIHDVAD
+239 GYSYAYGHTVHDVAD

-314 IVVYNKQQRRIV
+314 IVVYNKKQRRIV
-326 FCETQHFFE
+326 FCETQHFYE
-335 KAHVKELWENFVP
+335 KAHVKELWEDFVP

-355 AVKKAMGEYGYKFL
+355 AVKKAMGEYGYKLL

-480 YYEALYM
+480 YYEALGM
-487 NHDQIVSQYGAPY
+487 THDQIVSKYGAPY

-519 SFVLDS
+519 SFMLDS
-525 NTGRCKNAMLLLTE
+525 NTGRCKNTILLLTE

-560 TAADGSQYAW
+560 TVADGSQYAW

-602 SRMDDVSSLVKR
+602 SRMDDVSSLMKR

-624 KAKAIVRSAKK
+624 KAKAIVRGAKN
-635 VKRSIVV
+635 VK
-642 NRKNR
+642 

>member
-1 MFKKI
+1 
-6 SLAVM
+6 M
-11 ALIFGMSSC
+11 ALVFGMSSC

-26 HVTGGSGEFST
+26 HVTGGSGELST
-37 AIVGNWYE
+37 SLVGSWYE
-45 EAENEEM
+45 EAMNEEM

-59 LYDRYANYSH
+59 LYDRYANYSR

-75 TWEYDSKNNKL
+75 SWEFNSKTNKL
-86 TYTFPFMGEMKFI
+86 TYSYPFMGGMNYI
-99 DWTVKDLKE
+99 DWTVKDLTE
-108 NSFTLSSSKEGMH
+108 NSFTLSSSKNGMH

-128 EYTLNVGETVEIKCG
+128 EYTLNVGETVEITHG
-143 EFGTWIYGSKN
+143 GSGWFYFSKN

-205 RADLW
+205 CADLW
-210 HDYVGLIGLDYASVT
+210 YDYVGLIGLNYAGVT
-225 KALSSLGTPVAGTD
+225 KALSSLGTPVPGTD
-239 GYSYAYGHTIHDVAD
+239 GYSYAYGHTFHDVAD

-277 VPESAVLSYM
+277 VPESAVLTYM
-287 NSHYYKMTGNDSYVY
+287 NSHYYKMKGNDSYVY

-314 IVVYNKQQRRIV
+314 IVAYSKQQRRIV
-326 FCETQHFFE
+326 FCETQHFFQ
-335 KAHVKELWENFVP
+335 KAHVKELWKDFVP
-348 LFGANQA
+348 LFGANQT
-355 AVKKAMGEYGYKFL
+355 AVKKAMGDYGYKFL
-369 MSDASYSK
+369 KSDASYSK
-377 DGSDYYTIS
+377 DGSDYYTVS

-418 DVYKYLLAKYKEEK
+418 EVYKYLLAKYKEEK

-480 YYEALYM
+480 YYEALGM
-487 NHDQIVSQYGAPY
+487 SHDQIVSKYGAPY

-508 YVVGSENVSLV
+508 YVVGSENVSIV
-519 SFVLDS
+519 SYTLDS
-525 NTGRCKNAMLLLTE
+525 NTGKCKNTILLLTE

-570 VNKSTFAESTMGITY
+570 VNKANLAEVTMGIMY
-585 FPKDKMVIY
+585 YPKDRMVIY
-594 VLLKDPLT
+594 VPINTAT
-602 SRMDDVSSLVKR
+602 STSSNGIASLMKR

-635 VKRSIVV
+635 VK
-642 NRKNR
+642 

>member
-26 HVTGGSGEFST
+26 HEPGGSGELST
-37 AIVGNWYE
+37 SLVGSWYE
-45 EAENEEM
+45 EALNEEM

-59 LYDRYANYSH
+59 LYDRYANYSR

-75 TWEYDSKNNKL
+75 SWEFNSKTNKL
-86 TYTFPFMGEMKFI
+86 TYSYPFMGDMNYI
-99 DWTVKDLKE
+99 DWTVKDLTE
-108 NSFTLSSSKEGMH
+108 NSFTLSSSKDGMH

-143 EFGTWIYGSKN
+143 GDRFWNYLSQN

-160 NPRTGVIKAEGEKG
+160 DPRTRVIKAEGEKG
-174 ITYIKVSNL
+174 TTYIKVSNL
-183 ATTNLGK
+183 ATTHDQSSSK
-190 VSETSVWVKVTVGDN
+190 KAVWVKVTVGDN
-205 RADLW
+205 CADLW
-210 HDYVGLIGLDYASVT
+210 YDYVGLIGLDYAGVT
-225 KALSSLGTPVAGTD
+225 KALSSLGAPVAGTD
-239 GYSYAYGHTIHDVAD
+239 GYSFAYGHTKHDVAD
-254 STNVFLCP
+254 FTNVLLCP
-262 EDNLTNEIQLVLKES
+262 EDNLTNEIQLVLKKS

-287 NSHYYKMTGNDSYVY
+287 NSHYYKMRGDDSYVY

-314 IVVYNKQQRRIV
+314 IVVYNKQQRNIV
-326 FCETQHFFE
+326 FCETQHFFQ
-335 KAHVKELWENFVP
+335 KAHVKELWEDFVP
-348 LFGANQA
+348 LFGTNQA

-369 MSDASYSK
+369 KSDASYSK
-377 DGSDYYTIS
+377 DGSDYYTVS

-418 DVYKYLLAKYKEEK
+418 EVYKYLLAKYKEEK

-480 YYEALYM
+480 YYEALGM
-487 NHDQIVSQYGAPY
+487 SHDQIVSKYGAPY

-508 YVVGSENVSLV
+508 YVVGSENVSIV
-519 SFVLDS
+519 SYTLDS
-525 NTGRCKNAMLLLTE
+525 NTGKCKNTILLLTE

-570 VNKSTFAESTMGITY
+570 VNKANLAEVTMGIMY
-585 FPKDKMVIY
+585 YPKDRMVIY
-594 VLLKDPLT
+594 VPINTAT
-602 SRMDDVSSLVKR
+602 SSSSNGVASLMKR
-614 DSASFAKLRS
+614 NSASFAKLRS
-624 KAKAIVRSAKK
+624 KAKAIVRGAKK
-635 VKRSIVV
+635 VK
-642 NRKNR
+642 

>member
-26 HVTGGSGEFST
+26 HVTGGSDELST

-45 EAENEEM
+45 EAENEEI

-108 NSFTLSSSKEGMH
+108 NSFTLSSSKNGMH
-121 KVERIVE
+121 KVEKIVE

-143 EFGTWIYGSKN
+143 GFGTWIYGSKN

-183 ATTNLGK
+183 ATTHDQSSSK
-190 VSETSVWVKVTVGDN
+190 KAIWVKVTVGDN
-205 RADLW
+205 CADLW
-210 HDYVGLIGLDYASVT
+210 YDYVGLIGLDYAGVT
-225 KALSSLGTPVAGTD
+225 KALSSLGTPAAGTD
-239 GYSYAYGHTIHDVAD
+239 GYSFAYGHTKHGVAE
-254 STNVFLCP
+254 STLVYLCP
-262 EDNLTNEIQLVLKES
+262 EDKLTDEIQLVLKES
-277 VPESAVLSYM
+277 VPELAVLSYM
-287 NSHYYKMTGNDSYVY
+287 NSHYYKMKEDDSYVY

-314 IVVYNKQQRRIV
+314 IVAYSKQQRRIV
-326 FCETQHFFE
+326 FRETQHYYE
-335 KAHVKELWENFVP
+335 KAHVKELWEDFVP

-355 AVKKAMGEYGYKFL
+355 AVKKAMGEYGYKLL

-418 DVYKYLLAKYKEEK
+418 EVYKYLLAKYKEEK

-480 YYEALYM
+480 YYEALGM
-487 NHDQIVSQYGAPY
+487 SHNQIVSKYGAPY

-519 SFVLDS
+519 SFTLDS
-525 NTGRCKNAMLLLTE
+525 NTGKCKNTILLLTE

-550 NSKYYKFDKG
+550 NSKYNKFDKG

-570 VNKSTFAESTMGITY
+570 VNKSTFAASTMGITY
-585 FPKDKMVIY
+585 LPKDRMVIY
-594 VLLKDPLT
+594 VPLNTAT
-602 SRMDDVSSLVKR
+602 SSSSNGVVSLMKR

-624 KAKAIVRSAKK
+624 KAKAIVRGAKK
-635 VKRSIVV
+635 VK
-642 NRKNR
+642 

>member
-1 MFKKI
+1 MFKKM

-11 ALIFGMSSC
+11 ALVFGMSSC

-26 HVTGGSGEFST
+26 HVTGGPDELST

-108 NSFTLSSSKEGMH
+108 NSFTLSSSKNGMH

-128 EYTLNVGETVEIKCG
+128 EYTLNVGETVEIKHG
-143 EFGTWIYGSKN
+143 GGGSWRYLSQN

-160 NPRTGVIKAEGEKG
+160 DSISGVIKAEGEKG

-183 ATTNLGK
+183 ATTHDQSSSK
-190 VSETSVWVKVTVGDN
+190 KAVWVKVTIGDN
-205 RADLW
+205 CADLW
-210 HDYVGLIGLDYASVT
+210 YDYVGLIGLDYAGVT
-225 KALSSLGTPVAGTD
+225 KALSRLGTPVAGTD
-239 GYSYAYGHTIHDVAD
+239 GYSYAYGHTIHGVAN
-254 STNVFLCP
+254 STLVYLCP
-262 EDNLTNEIQLVLKES
+262 EDKLTDEIQLVLKES

-287 NSHYYKMTGNDSYVY
+287 NSRYYKMKEDDSYVY

-314 IVVYNKQQRRIV
+314 IVAYSKQQRRIV
-326 FCETQHFFE
+326 FRETQHYYE
-335 KAHVKELWENFVP
+335 NAHVKELWKDFVP
-348 LFGANQA
+348 LFGANQV

-418 DVYKYLLAKYKEEK
+418 DVYKYLLAKYKAEK

-480 YYEALYM
+480 YYEALGM
-487 NHDQIVSQYGAPY
+487 SHDQIVSKYGAPY

-519 SFVLDS
+519 SFMLDS
-525 NTGRCKNAMLLLTE
+525 NTGRCKNTVLLLTE

-550 NSKYYKFDKG
+550 NSKYNKFDKG

-570 VNKSTFAESTMGITY
+570 VNKSTFATSTMGITY
-585 FPKDKMVIY
+585 FPKDRMVIY
-594 VLLKDPLT
+594 VPLNTAT
-602 SRMDDVSSLVKR
+602 SSSSNGVASLMKR

-624 KAKAIVRSAKK
+624 KAKAIVRGAKN
-635 VKRSIVV
+635 VK
-642 NRKNR
+642 

>member
-26 HVTGGSGEFST
+26 HVTGGSGELST
-37 AIVGNWYE
+37 AIVGNWYD
-45 EAENEEM
+45 EAENEEI

-59 LYDRYANYSH
+59 FYDRYANYSR

-75 TWEYDSKNNKL
+75 TWEFNSKTNKL
-86 TYTFPFMGEMKFI
+86 TYSFPFTGGMNYI
-99 DWTVKDLKE
+99 DWTVKDLTE
-108 NSFTLSSSKEGMH
+108 SSFTLSSSKNGMH
-121 KVERIVE
+121 KVEKIVE

-143 EFGTWIYGSKN
+143 GFGTWIYGSKN

-174 ITYIKVSNL
+174 ITYIKVSNF
-183 ATTNLGK
+183 ATTHDQSSSK
-190 VSETSVWVKVTVGDN
+190 KAIWVKVTVGDN
-205 RADLW
+205 CADLW
-210 HDYVGLIGLDYASVT
+210 YDYVGLIGLDYAGVT
-225 KALSSLGTPVAGTD
+225 KALSRLGTPVAGTD
-239 GYSYAYGHTIHDVAD
+239 GYSYAYGHTIHEVAD

-287 NSHYYKMTGNDSYVY
+287 NSRYYKMTGDDSYVY

-314 IVVYNKQQRRIV
+314 IVVYNKKQRRIV
-326 FCETQHFFE
+326 FCETQHFYE
-335 KAHVKELWENFVP
+335 KAHVKELWEDFVP

-355 AVKKAMGEYGYKFL
+355 AVKKAMGEYGYKLL

-418 DVYKYLLAKYKEEK
+418 EVYKYLLAKYKEEK

-480 YYEALYM
+480 YYEALGM
-487 NHDQIVSQYGAPY
+487 SHDQIVSKYGAPY

-519 SFVLDS
+519 SFTLDS
-525 NTGRCKNAMLLLTE
+525 NTGKCKNTILLLTE

-550 NSKYYKFDKG
+550 NSKYNKFDKG

-570 VNKSTFAESTMGITY
+570 VNKSTFAASTMGITY
-585 FPKDKMVIY
+585 LPKDRMVIY
-594 VLLKDPLT
+594 VPLNTAT
-602 SRMDDVSSLVKR
+602 SSSSNGVVSLMKR

-624 KAKAIVRSAKK
+624 KAKAIVRGAKK
-635 VKRSIVV
+635 VK
-642 NRKNR
+642 

>member
-1 MFKKI
+1 
-6 SLAVM
+6 M

-26 HVTGGSGEFST
+26 HVTGGSDELST

-45 EAENEEM
+45 EAENEEI

-108 NSFTLSSSKEGMH
+108 NSFTLSSSKNGMH
-121 KVERIVE
+121 KVEKIVE

-143 EFGTWIYGSKN
+143 GFGTWIYGSKN

-205 RADLW
+205 CADLW

-239 GYSYAYGHTIHDVAD
+239 GYSYAYGHTVHDVAD

-314 IVVYNKQQRRIV
+314 IVVYNKKQRRIV
-326 FCETQHFFE
+326 FCETQHFYE
-335 KAHVKELWENFVP
+335 KAHVKELWEDFVP

-355 AVKKAMGEYGYKFL
+355 AVKKAMGEYGYKLL

-480 YYEALYM
+480 YYEALGM
-487 NHDQIVSQYGAPY
+487 THDQIVSKYGAPY

-519 SFVLDS
+519 SFMLDS
-525 NTGRCKNAMLLLTE
+525 NTGRCKNTILLLTE

-570 VNKSTFAESTMGITY
+570 VNKSTFATSTMGITY

-602 SRMDDVSSLVKR
+602 SRMDDVSSLMKR

-624 KAKAIVRSAKK
+624 KAKAIVRGAKK
-635 VKRSIVV
+635 VK
-642 NRKNR
+642 

>member
-6 SLAVM
+6 SLAVL

-26 HVTGGSGEFST
+26 HVTGGSGELST
-37 AIVGNWYE
+37 SLVGNWYD
-45 EAENEEM
+45 EAENEEI

-59 LYDRYANYSH
+59 FYDRYANYSR

-75 TWEYDSKNNKL
+75 TWEFNSKTNKL
-86 TYTFPFMGEMKFI
+86 TYSFPFTGGMNYI
-99 DWTVKDLKE
+99 DWTVKDLTE
-108 NSFTLSSSKEGMH
+108 SSFTLSSSKNGMH
-121 KVERIVE
+121 KVEKIVE
-128 EYTLNVGETVEIKCG
+128 EYTLSVGETVEIKCG
-143 EFGTWIYGSKN
+143 GFGTWIYGSKN

-174 ITYIKVSNL
+174 ITYIKVSNF
-183 ATTNLGK
+183 ATTHDQSSSK
-190 VSETSVWVKVTVGDN
+190 KAIWVKVTVGDN
-205 RADLW
+205 CADLW
-210 HDYVGLIGLDYASVT
+210 YDYVGLIGLDYAGVT
-225 KALSSLGTPVAGTD
+225 KALSRLGTPVAGTD
-239 GYSYAYGHTIHDVAD
+239 GYSYAYGHTIHEVAD

-287 NSHYYKMTGNDSYVY
+287 NSRYYKMTGDDSYVY

-314 IVVYNKQQRRIV
+314 IVVYNKKQRRIV
-326 FCETQHFFE
+326 FCETQHFYE
-335 KAHVKELWENFVP
+335 KAHVKELWEDFVP

-355 AVKKAMGEYGYKFL
+355 AVKKAMGEYGYKLL

-418 DVYKYLLAKYKEEK
+418 EVYKYLLAKYKEEK

-480 YYEALYM
+480 YYEALGM
-487 NHDQIVSQYGAPY
+487 SHDQIVSKYGAPY

-519 SFVLDS
+519 SFTLDS
-525 NTGRCKNAMLLLTE
+525 NTGKCKNTILLLTE

-550 NSKYYKFDKG
+550 NSKYNKFDKG

-570 VNKSTFAESTMGITY
+570 VNKSTFAASTMGITY
-585 FPKDKMVIY
+585 LPKDRMVIY
-594 VLLKDPLT
+594 VPLNTAT
-602 SRMDDVSSLVKR
+602 SSSSTGIASLMRR

-624 KAKAIVRSAKK
+624 KAKAIVRGAKK
-635 VKRSIVV
+635 VK
-642 NRKNR
+642 

>member
-26 HVTGGSGEFST
+26 HVTGGSDELST

-45 EAENEEM
+45 EAENEEI

-108 NSFTLSSSKEGMH
+108 NSFTLSSSKNGMH
-121 KVERIVE
+121 KVEKIVE

-143 EFGTWIYGSKN
+143 GFGTWIYGSKN

-183 ATTNLGK
+183 ATTHDQSSSK
-190 VSETSVWVKVTVGDN
+190 KAVWVKVTVGDN
-205 RADLW
+205 CADLW
-210 HDYVGLIGLDYASVT
+210 YDYVGLIGLDYAGVT
-225 KALSSLGTPVAGTD
+225 KALSRQGTPVAGTD
-239 GYSYAYGHTIHDVAD
+239 GYSYAYGHTIHGVAD
-254 STNVFLCP
+254 STNVFLCS
-262 EDNLTNEIQLVLKES
+262 EDGLTDEIQLVLKES

-287 NSHYYKMTGNDSYVY
+287 NSHYYKMKGNDSYVY
-302 FSSSSDPETSKA
+302 YSSSSDPETSKA

-326 FCETQHFFE
+326 FCETQHFYE
-335 KAHVKELWENFVP
+335 KAHVKELWEDFVP
-348 LFGANQA
+348 LFGANQT
-355 AVKKAMGEYGYKFL
+355 AVKKAMGEYGYKL
-369 MSDASYSK
+369 LKSDASYSK
-377 DGSDYYTIS
+377 DGSDYYTVS

-418 DVYKYLLAKYKEEK
+418 EVYKYLLAKYKEEK

-456 NGTLTYTKLSMKQ
+456 NATLIYTKLSMKL

-480 YYEALYM
+480 YYEALGM
-487 NHDQIVSQYGAPY
+487 THDQIVSKYGAPY

-519 SFVLDS
+519 SFMLDS
-525 NTGRCKNAMLLLTE
+525 NTGRCKNTILLLTE

-560 TAADGSQYAW
+560 TVADGSQYAW

-602 SRMDDVSSLVKR
+602 SRMDDVSSLMKR

-624 KAKAIVRSAKK
+624 KAKAIVRGAKN
-635 VKRSIVV
+635 VK
-642 NRKNR
+642 

>member
-11 ALIFGMSSC
+11 ALVFGMSSC

-26 HVTGGSGEFST
+26 HVTGGSDELST

-45 EAENEEM
+45 EAENEEI

-183 ATTNLGK
+183 ATTHDQSSSK
-190 VSETSVWVKVTVGDN
+190 KAVWVKVTVGDN
-205 RADLW
+205 CADMW
-210 HDYVGLIGLDYASVT
+210 YDYVGLIGLDYASVT
-225 KALSSLGTPVAGTD
+225 KTLSSLGTPVPGTD
-239 GYSYAYGHTIHDVAD
+239 GYSYAYGHTFHDVAD

-287 NSHYYKMTGNDSYVY
+287 NSHYYKMKGNDSYVY
-302 FSSSSDPETSKA
+302 FSSSSAPETSKA

-326 FCETQHFFE
+326 FCETQNYFQ
-335 KAHVKELWENFVP
+335 KAHVKELWKDFVP

-355 AVKKAMGEYGYKFL
+355 AVKKAMGEYGYKLL

-377 DGSDYYTIS
+377 DGSDYYTVS

-418 DVYKYLLAKYKEEK
+418 EVYKYLLAKYKEEK

-480 YYEALYM
+480 YYEALGM
-487 NHDQIVSQYGAPY
+487 SHDQIVSKYGAPY

-519 SFVLDS
+519 SFMLDS
-525 NTGRCKNAMLLLTE
+525 NTGRCKNTVLLLTE

-570 VNKSTFAESTMGITY
+570 VNKSTFATSTMGITY
-585 FPKDKMVIY
+585 FPKDRMVIY
-594 VLLKDPLT
+594 VPLNTAT
-602 SRMDDVSSLVKR
+602 SSSSNGVASLMKR
-614 DSASFAKLRS
+614 DSASFSKLRS
-624 KAKAIVRSAKK
+624 KAKAIVRGAKK
-635 VKRSIVV
+635 VK
-642 NRKNR
+642 